1 MFSLVPLS
9 KSKFFT
15 RVALVLC
22 VFRSCRTLVARVWHS
37 CCKIVYIHFCL
48 TFIKVLL
55 FPLRNSSVKSY
66 FRLGFIYFYVS
77 GSRSFKLDINIQ
89 KNCMAISHTFDIYIR
104 FFTLKIYVR
113 SRLDLNLELTNLKC
127 ARRFLSDD
135 VFHQK
140 SYVNLK
146 RILL

>member
-1 MFSLVPLS
+1 MKICFHRAVI
-9 KSKFFT
+9 KIKIFH
-15 RVALVLC
+15 
-22 VFRSCRTLVARVWHS
+22 SCCTLVARVRHS
-37 CCKIVYIHFCL
+37 CCKIDYILFCL

-55 FPLRNSSVKSY
+55 FPLRNSSVKSC

-77 GSRSFKLDINIQ
+77 GSRSFKLDIN
-89 KNCMAISHTFDIYIR
+89 IR

-127 ARRFLSDD
+127 ALRFLSDE

>member
-1 MFSLVPLS
+1 MWKYV
-9 KSKFFT
+9 FT
-15 RVALVLC
+15 RAVIKIKI
-22 VFRSCRTLVARVWHS
+22 FHSCCTLVARVRHS
-37 CCKIVYIHFCL
+37 CCKIDYILFCL

-104 FFTLKIYVR
+104 FFTVKIYVR

-127 ARRFLSDD
+127 ALRFLSDD